1 MADESRL
8 TILFDAP
15 FWVGVY
21 ERTEDGRYTAC
32 KVTFGGEPKDC
43 EVYEFFLK
51 NWRRLKFSPPI
62 QAEGGTERRISPKR
76 MQREISSQTQN
87 RGIGTKAQQALQL
100 QREQGRRER
109 ALRGRTRSEAEK
121 ARKFALRQEKKR
133 AKRRGKRTR
142 RFA

>member
-8 TILFDAP
+8 TILFSAP

-21 ERTEDGRYTAC
+21 ERTEEGRCTAC
-32 KVTFGGEPKDC
+32 KVTFSGEPKDC

-51 NWRRLKFSPPI
+51 NWRRLKFSPPV
-62 QAEGGTERRISPKR
+62 QAEDRAERRISPKR
-76 MQREISSQTQN
+76 MQREISSQTQT

-100 QREQGRRER
+100 QREQGKRER
-109 ALRGRTRSEAEK
+109 AQRSRVRNEAEK

-133 AKRRGKRTR
+133 AKRRGK
-142 RFA
+142 